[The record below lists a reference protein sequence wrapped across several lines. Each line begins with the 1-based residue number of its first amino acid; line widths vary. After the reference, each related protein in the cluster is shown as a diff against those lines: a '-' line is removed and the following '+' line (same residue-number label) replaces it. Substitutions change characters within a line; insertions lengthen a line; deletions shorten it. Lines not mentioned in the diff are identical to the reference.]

1 MTFSL
6 KFVSHLGFYVKR
18 VYNRNKFIDV
28 SMDTFLKGSSL
39 MLVKISLIIPN
50 LTFQLL
56 KFYKYIV
63 ARIIYDKIAN
73 KFLFL
78 GLKMP
83 KFILNIYNL
92 DQIVIKSMT
101 RIRRRQYIYL
111 YLKNITNEKSHKKK
125 LFVFFLY
132 GVKNISKDYVTFY

>member
-6 KFVSHLGFYVKR
+6 KFVFRIYVKR

-28 SMDTFLKGSSL
+28 SMDTFKGSSL

-78 GLKMP
+78 GLKTA
-83 KFILNIYNL
+83 KFILKIYNL
-92 DQIVIKSMT
+92 DK
-101 RIRRRQYIYL
+101 
-111 YLKNITNEKSHKKK
+111 
-125 LFVFFLY
+125 
-132 GVKNISKDYVTFY
+132 